1 MGMYNMT
8 SDLLVEPKGQ
18 SYMPVG
24 IHENVELT
32 DIVVEDSKN
41 GNPFI
46 CFYFTNEKGER
57 VTKTEWPVIAKTSLE
72 EMSDVEKQAHMSKV
86 NNQMSRICLIAGQ
99 FVDKSELIFNANSFK
114 DFILRIKTIIGTRY
128 TGVKLRLKVV
138 YDYNDW
144 ATLPSYVKIP
154 WIERMDKVTKEKS
167 RITIVAGTDKME
179 KLSPDARPEN
189 KNPLFEADQMPET
202 PTAPSE
208 RSGDLPF

>member
-86 NNQMSRICLIAGQ
+86 NNQMSRMCLIAGQ

-167 RITIVAGTDKME
+167 RITIVAGTDKIE
-179 KLSPDARPEN
+179 KSSPDARPEN